1 MADHAQPTVAVVV
14 LNYNGLR
21 HLEACFA
28 ALLTQTYPGRLVE
41 LILVDNN
48 SSDGSAEFVATTFP
62 TVRIIRNSSNVGFA
76 PAVNQAARA
85 TQARYV
91 ALINN
96 DAAADPGWL
105 TALVAEISAYRDEGV
120 ICVGAL
126 MLDWAGQRIDFVD
139 SGINYYGHGNQ
150 PFHQL
155 PVAAIADQPHELLFA
170 CGGAMLVDRAAFLD
184 LGGFDESYFAY
195 FEDVD
200 FGWRAWLCG
209 YKVRFTPHA
218 VVRHRHHATAN
229 TMHGHQVR
237 KLLERN
243 ALATIIKNYDDHN
256 LQRILPAAL
265 LLILKRS
272 LLDAGSAFDRR
283 EFDLRQ
289 RDAASFEP
297 TMGVPKIMLS
307 YIAALG
313 DVIEDWPRLWAQRTR
328 IQARRK
334 RLDSAILPL
343 FQQPFAVIDLDLSLH
358 LFQETMTETFNLR
371 SIFEPGRTTN
381 VLIISTDPLH
391 AQLAGPGIRA
401 VEMARYL
408 SATCHVV
415 LAAPERAD
423 VTIPDVRCIALPPGD
438 NAMVQHLANG
448 VEVVI
453 VQGFTLSKYPALR
466 ESERIIVVD
475 LYDPFHLENLELIER
490 RELPPE
496 QASTLIGHSI
506 AVLNEQLQVGD
517 FFICASERQRDLW
530 LGALGVV
537 GRLAPDTYR
546 RDPTLRALIDVVPFG
561 LPPEPPAHTH
571 PVLKDVVPGIG
582 LDDIVLLWGGGIW
595 EWLDPLTVIHAMAR
609 LSESHPDIKLFF
621 LGQHHP
627 NPAEVGPMAMYQ
639 RAVELATAHGLL
651 NRSVFFNSHWVDYA
665 QRHNYL
671 LEADIGI
678 SAHTDHIETRFAFRT
693 RLLDYM
699 WAGLPMIVSAGDTL
713 ADTVAEWGLGR
724 VVAIGDIDAWTA
736 AITDLAVQR
745 RSAPQSVEQFAAA
758 QKHFAWSNALKPLR
772 DFCRS
777 PRYAADK
784 RTAAYSHASAPGQ
797 PSPRYRM
804 DELDRVVAE
813 KNAHIAH
820 LEDMI
825 QRLENGRV
833 LRLLG
838 TVRRLI
844 GR

>member
-1 MADHAQPTVAVVV
+1 MSDLSHLTVAVVV
-14 LNYNGLR
+14 INYNGLR
-21 HLEACFA
+21 HLEACFNS
-28 ALLTQTYPGRLVE
+28 LLKQTYPAHLVE

-48 SSDGSAEFVATTFP
+48 SSDGSQAFVSSHFP
-62 TVRIIRNSSNVGFA
+62 TVRIIQNASNAGFA

-85 TQARYV
+85 TNARYV

-96 DAAADPGWL
+96 DAAAEAGWL
-105 TALVAEISAYRDEGV
+105 AALVDEIKAYRDDGV

-126 MLDWAGQRIDFVD
+126 MVDWEGERIDFIN

-155 PVAAIADQPHELLFA
+155 PVEAVADQPHELLFA

-184 LGGFDESYFAY
+184 IGGFDASYFAY

-200 FGWRAWLCG
+200 FGWRTWLYG

-243 ALATIIKNYDDHN
+243 ALVTIIKNYDDQN

-272 LLDAGSAFDRR
+272 LLDAGTTFDRH

-289 RDAASFEP
+289 RDSSSFEP
-297 TMGVPKIMLS
+297 TMAVPKIMLS
-307 YIAALG
+307 YIAALS
-313 DVIEDWPRLWAQRTR
+313 DVIDDWPRLWAQRAS

-334 RLDSAILPL
+334 RLDTAILPL

-371 SIFEPGRTTN
+371 SLFEPGRTTN

-391 AQLAGPGIRA
+391 DRLAGPGIRA

-408 SATCHVV
+408 SASCHVV
-415 LAAPERAD
+415 LAAPEQAD
-423 VTIPDVRCIALPPGD
+423 VSLPDVRCIAFRRED
-438 NAMVQHLANG
+438 NTLVQHLANG
-448 VEVVI
+448 AEVVI

-490 RELPPE
+490 RDLAPE
-496 QASTLIGHSI
+496 QASKVMEHSV
-506 AVLNEQLQVGD
+506 AVLNEQLLAGD

-537 GRLAPDTYR
+537 GRLSPEAYR
-546 RDPTLRALIDVVPFG
+546 RDPTLRSLIDVVPFG
-561 LPPEPPAHTH
+561 LQPDQPAQTQN
-571 PVLKDVVPGIG
+571 VLKGVVPGIEP
-582 LDDIVLLWGGGIW
+582 DDLVLLWGGGIW
-595 EWLDPLTVIHAMAR
+595 EWLDPLTVIRAMAP
-609 LSESHPDIKLFF
+609 LSQSHPDIKLFF

-627 NPAEVGPMAMYQ
+627 NPAEVGPMLMYQ
-639 RAVELATAHGLL
+639 RALDLAAEQGLL
-651 NRSVFFNSHWVDYA
+651 NRTVFFNDCWVAYD

-671 LEADIGI
+671 LEADVGI
-678 SAHTDHIETRFAFRT
+678 SAHTEHIETRFAFRT

-713 ADTVAEWGLGR
+713 ADTVTAWNLGR
-724 VVAIGDIDAWTA
+724 VVAVGNVDAWTA
-736 AITDLAVQR
+736 AIIELAAQR
-745 RSAPQSVEQFAAA
+745 RSSSEPTGQFAAA
-758 QKHFAWSNALKPLR
+758 QKHFAWSNTLKPLI
-772 DFCRS
+772 DFCAN

-784 RTAAYSHASAPGQ
+784 RAVAQLNTPAPGQ

-813 KNAHIAH
+813 KNAHITN

-833 LRLLG
+833 LRFLSAL
-838 TVRRLI
+838 RRWT